1 MTDYLDDVVGQETAK
16 TFIRTAIKKG
26 NLYNLLFVGPRGV
39 GKRTMGFALAKTL
52 GCPLNSSNFFLI
64 TPIPSRIKDKD
75 EKIYEYSKK
84 YLPENAVVDTED
96 RTSILIRQI
105 RSLEERLMHMPGMN
119 TKRLA
124 LILDADQMTDE
135 AANCFLKTLEE
146 PPVDTIFVLTSSRP
160 EYVLPTI
167 RSRCRIVP
175 FTYLTVDQIKKIVF
189 DGTDDF
195 MLGSAGEVLSFRE
208 SDIVDEVVDVFKKT
222 PLTLKAAADLAY
234 DYQRKRVVELYY
246 PLLLLYRLVLYK
258 KLNIVNS
265 TRYDRDIG
273 VKAKRIPTD
282 KVINAI
288 RLLNDNIILIEDN
301 ANRLLQLF
309 NVLLNLP

>member
-16 TFIRTAIKKG
+16 TFIRTAIKKD

-52 GCPLNSSNFFLI
+52 NCPPHSQNFNLI
-64 TPIPSRIKDKD
+64 APIPSRIKEKSDK
-75 EKIYEYSKK
+75 IHEYSQK
-84 YLPENAVVDTED
+84 YLPDNPVVATED
-96 RTSILIRQI
+96 RVSILIEQI
-105 RSLEERLMHMPGMN
+105 RNLDRRLMHMPSLN
-119 TKRLA
+119 TKRIV
-124 LILDADQMTDE
+124 LILEADQMTDE

-175 FTYLTVDQIKKIVF
+175 FTYLAVDQIKKIVF
-189 DGTDDF
+189 DGADDF

-208 SDIVDEVVDVFKKT
+208 SSIVDEAIDVFKKT
-222 PLTLKAAADLAY
+222 PLTLRAAADLAY
-234 DYQRKRVVELYY
+234 SYHRKRVVELYY

-258 KLNIVNS
+258 KLNIVGS
-265 TRYDRDIG
+265 TRYDRDVN
-273 VKAKRIPTD
+273 VKAKRVATD
-282 KVINAI
+282 KVIQAI
-288 RLLNDNIILIEDN
+288 RLLNDNIILIESN
-301 ANRLLQLF
+301 ANKLLQLF
-309 NVLLNLP
+309 NVLLRLP